1 MRVHHIEFLCKDLK
15 LQVQRFCLLYGF
27 RVYGRWRDVIL
38 QQKEKVVLKKD
49 RIYFVLHEDAKAEC
63 DYVDNIA
70 LEARK
75 LSELCE
81 LIPKENI
88 LVKPAPVDCTIS
100 SQFEKQS
107 SIKGAVIRSPVGRV
121 KHTLVD
127 KSNYRGLFL
136 PNFTLHQYSEE
147 DNLFQ
152 ENKSCEIIDGLFS
165 LSHEVVDLKSCSN
178 DTLMLDHITFAVN
191 SGTSFDL
198 IKWYTD
204 FLHMERCKVNNNE
217 QADGFKVETLN
228 SDGKQLGLRLT
239 AMQYHFCSE
248 ISMKITS
255 PGGNGIENPKI
266 VFAESLLGQGK
277 MLKYLTC
284 LVFMQ
289 SLLILFILH
298 RGSRYA
304 KHSEGL
310 SMDFA
315 KFYCFIEIKPP
326 KWSLKCNKYYLIRGL
341 YSSNPLCLELCS
353 YHY

>member
-1 MRVHHIEFLCKDLK
+1 MRVHHIEFLCKDLE

-277 MLKYLTC
+277 MVKYLTC

-289 SLLILFILH
+289 SLLMLFILH
-298 RGSRYA
+298 RRSRYA

-326 KWSLKCNKYYLIRGL
+326 NGA
-341 YSSNPLCLELCS
+341 
-353 YHY
+353 